1 MLLTAVCYMHNKWTF
16 EREWR
21 PESAYIEL
29 TMLPRAVGR
38 SKNPGGGRERQI
50 SSNQRPVE
58 GEYFAL
64 INGLLR
70 EIGGLHRRAYHII
83 KGRRNV

>member
-16 EREWR
+16 EREWK
-21 PESAYIEL
+21 PESVYIEL
-29 TMLPRAVGR
+29 TMLLGAVRR
-38 SKNPGGGRERQI
+38 SKNSGGGGQI
-50 SSNQRPVE
+50 ISNRRPVE
-58 GEYFAL
+58 VSYFAL